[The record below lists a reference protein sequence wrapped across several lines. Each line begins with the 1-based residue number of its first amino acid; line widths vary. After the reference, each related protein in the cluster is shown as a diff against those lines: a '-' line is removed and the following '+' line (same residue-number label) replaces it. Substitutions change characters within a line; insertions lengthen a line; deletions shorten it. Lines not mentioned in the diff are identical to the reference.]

1 MGIRM
6 MNGMHKKTN
15 RVVLSPS
22 KRRSLF
28 LSRLII
34 WVTIVVVMFPALWI
48 IMASLSKGDSFFS
61 TSLFPDEFSLVN
73 YTRLFAETNF
83 GLWVFNSLK
92 MCFLVAIIQL
102 LLTTTAAYAFARIR
116 FPGRS
121 KGLMTVLVLQVFP
134 SSMAL
139 AGYYVII
146 YKFGLVNNLIAIV
159 FVLAAGSAYNV
170 WLLKTYMDGIPKEL
184 DESAFVDG
192 AGHLTTFLKIILPLA
207 APQIA
212 VIFIFSFIATYSEY
226 VISSVFLQ
234 TPDSYTLAIGLQ
246 SFIADQFNA
255 HWTMFAAAAVLAS
268 VPVMVIFMLLQKFIQ
283 GGLVSGGVKG

>member
-1 MGIRM
+1 M

>member
-1 MGIRM
+1 MNN
-6 MNGMHKKTN
+6 MNGKISEVRLTI
-15 RVVLSPS
+15 SQ
-22 KRRSLF
+22 KRHLF

-34 WVTIVVVMFPALWI
+34 WITIVAVMFPALWI
-48 IMASLSKGDSFFS
+48 VMASLSKGDSFFS
-61 TSLFPDEFSLVN
+61 SSLFPDEFSLVN
-73 YTRLFAETNF
+73 YKRLFGETNF
-83 GLWVFNSLK
+83 GLWVMNSLK
-92 MCFLVAIIQL
+92 MCFLVAMLQL
-102 LLTTTAAYAFARIR
+102 FLTTTAAYAFSRIR

-146 YKFGLVNNLIAIV
+146 YKFGLVNNMAAIV
-159 FVLAAGSAYNV
+159 FVLAAGSAYNI
-170 WLLKTYMDGIPKEL
+170 WLLKSYMDGIPKEL

-192 AGHLTTFLKIILPLA
+192 AGHLTTFLRIVLPLA
-207 APQIA
+207 MPQIA

-268 VPVMVIFMLLQKFIQ
+268 VPVMFIFLLLQKFIQ

>member
-1 MGIRM
+1 
-6 MNGMHKKTN
+6 MNSIHKKAS
-15 RVVLSPS
+15 RERLSPS

-28 LSRLII
+28 VSRLII
-34 WVTIVVVMFPALWI
+34 WITIIVVMFPALWI
-48 IMASLSKGDSFFS
+48 IMASFSKGDSFFS
-61 TSLFPDEFSLVN
+61 SSLFPDELSLVN
-73 YTRLFAETNF
+73 YKRLFSETNF

-170 WLLKTYMDGIPKEL
+170 WLLKSYMDGIPKEL

-192 AGHLTTFLKIILPLA
+192 AGHLTTFLRIILPLA

-268 VPVMVIFMLLQKFIQ
+268 VPVMAVFMLLQKFIQ
-283 GGLVSGGVKG
+283 GGLVAGGVKG

>member
-1 MGIRM
+1 
-6 MNGMHKKTN
+6 MNGMHNKTN
-15 RVVLSPS
+15 RAVLSPS
-22 KRRSLF
+22 KRRTLF

-34 WVTIVVVMFPALWI
+34 WVTIVIVMFPALWI

-61 TSLFPDEFSLVN
+61 TSLFPDELSLVN
-73 YTRLFAETNF
+73 YTKLFAETNF

-92 MCFLVAIIQL
+92 MCFLVAVIQL
-102 LLTTTAAYAFARIR
+102 FLTTTAAYALARIR

-192 AGHLTTFLKIILPLA
+192 AGHLTTFLRIILPLA

-268 VPVMVIFMLLQKFIQ
+268 VPVMVVFMLLQKFIQ

>member
-1 MGIRM
+1 M
-6 MNGMHKKTN
+6 KKN
-15 RVVLSPS
+15 
-22 KRRSLF
+22 KKSLL
-28 LSRLII
+28 LSRIVIWIAII
-34 WVTIVVVMFPALWI
+34 IVMFPALWI
-48 IMASLSKGDSFFS
+48 VMASFSKGDSFFS
-61 TSLFPDEFSLVN
+61 STLFPEEFSLIN
-73 YTRLFAETNF
+73 YRRLFEETNF

-92 MCFLVAIIQL
+92 LCFLVAIIQL
-102 LLTTTAAYAFARIR
+102 VLTTTAAYAFARIR

-146 YKFGLVNNLIAIV
+146 YRFGLVNNMLAIV
-159 FVLAAGSAYNV
+159 FVLAAGSAYNI
-170 WLLKTYMDGIPKEL
+170 WLLKSYIDGIPKEL

-192 AGHLTTFLKIILPLA
+192 AGHLTTFVRIVLPLA
-207 APQIA
+207 MPQIA

-234 TPDSYTLAIGLQ
+234 TPDSYTLSIGLQ

-268 VPVMVIFMLLQKFIQ
+268 VPVMVIFLLLQRYIQ
-283 GGLVSGGVKG
+283 GGLVAGGVKG

>member
-1 MGIRM
+1 M

-34 WVTIVVVMFPALWI
+34 WVTIVIVMFPALWI

>member
-1 MGIRM
+1 
-6 MNGMHKKTN
+6 MNKK
-15 RVVLSPS
+15 
-22 KRRSLF
+22 KKSLL
-28 LSRLII
+28 LSRIII
-34 WVTIVVVMFPALWI
+34 WIAIIIVMFPALWI
-48 IMASLSKGDSFFS
+48 VMASFSKGDSFFS
-61 TSLFPDEFSLVN
+61 STLFPDEFSLIN
-73 YTRLFAETNF
+73 YRKLFEQTNF

-92 MCFLVAIIQL
+92 LCFLVAIIQL
-102 LLTTTAAYAFARIR
+102 ILTTTAAYAFARIR

-146 YKFGLVNNLIAIV
+146 YKFGLVNNMIAIV
-159 FVLAAGSAYNV
+159 FVLAAGSAYNI
-170 WLLKTYMDGIPKEL
+170 WLLKSYIDGIPKEL

-192 AGHLTTFLKIILPLA
+192 AGHLTTFLKIVLPLA
-207 APQIA
+207 MPQIA

-255 HWTMFAAAAVLAS
+255 HWTIFAAAAVLAS
-268 VPVMVIFMLLQKFIQ
+268 VPVMVIFLLLQRYIQ
-283 GGLVSGGVKG
+283 GGLVAGGVKG

>member
-1 MGIRM
+1 MG
-6 MNGMHKKTN
+6 KK
-15 RVVLSPS
+15 
-22 KRRSLF
+22 KKSLL
-28 LSRLII
+28 LSRIVIWIVII
-34 WVTIVVVMFPALWI
+34 IVMFPALWI
-48 IMASLSKGDSFFS
+48 VMASFSKGDSFFS
-61 TSLFPDEFSLVN
+61 STLFPEEFSLVN
-73 YTRLFAETNF
+73 YQRLFAETDF

-92 MCFLVAIIQL
+92 LCFLVAIIQL
-102 LLTTTAAYAFARIR
+102 VLTTTAAYAFARIR

-146 YKFGLVNNLIAIV
+146 YKFGLVNNMIAIV
-159 FVLAAGSAYNV
+159 FVLAAGSAYNI
-170 WLLKTYMDGIPKEL
+170 WLLKSYIDGIPKEL

-192 AGHLTTFLKIILPLA
+192 AGHVTTFVRIVLPLA
-207 APQIA
+207 MPQIA

-234 TPDSYTLAIGLQ
+234 TPDSYTLSIGLQ

-268 VPVMVIFMLLQKFIQ
+268 VPVMVIFLLLQRYIQ
-283 GGLVSGGVKG
+283 GGLVAGGVKG

>member
-34 WVTIVVVMFPALWI
+34 WVTIVIVMFPALWI

-83 GLWVFNSLK
+83 SLWVFNSLK

>member
-1 MGIRM
+1 MG
-6 MNGMHKKTN
+6 KKKKN
-15 RVVLSPS
+15 LW
-22 KRRSLF
+22 
-28 LSRLII
+28 LSRIVI
-34 WVTIVVVMFPALWI
+34 WIAIMIVMFPALWI
-48 IMASLSKGDSFFS
+48 VMASFSKGDSFFS
-61 TSLFPDEFSLVN
+61 STLFPEEFSLVN
-73 YTRLFAETNF
+73 YQRLFAETDF
-83 GLWVFNSLK
+83 ALWVFNSLK
-92 MCFLVAIIQL
+92 LCFLVAIIQL
-102 LLTTTAAYAFARIR
+102 VLTTTAAYAFARIR

-146 YKFGLVNNLIAIV
+146 YKFGLVNNMIAIV
-159 FVLAAGSAYNV
+159 FVLAAGSAYNI
-170 WLLKTYMDGIPKEL
+170 WLLKSYIDGIPKEL

-192 AGHLTTFLKIILPLA
+192 AGHLTTFVRIVLPLA
-207 APQIA
+207 MPQIA

-234 TPDSYTLAIGLQ
+234 TPDSYTLSIGLQ

-268 VPVMVIFMLLQKFIQ
+268 VPVMVIFLLLQRYIQ
-283 GGLVSGGVKG
+283 GGLVAGGVKG

>member
-1 MGIRM
+1 M

-102 LLTTTAAYAFARIR
+102 LLTTSAAYAFARIR